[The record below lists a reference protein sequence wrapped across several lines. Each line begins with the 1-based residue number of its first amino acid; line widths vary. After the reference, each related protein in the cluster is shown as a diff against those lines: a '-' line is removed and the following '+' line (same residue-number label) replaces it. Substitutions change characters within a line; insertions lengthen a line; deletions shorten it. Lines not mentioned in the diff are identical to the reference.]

1 MIRLQQLNLNLGSKT
16 ILQQAELTVHD
27 GHKLA
32 VVGANGAGKST
43 LFKLLLGQLVPDQG
57 ELYVPKNWR
66 IAHMA
71 QEVAAARRKRSAG
84 DVLQGAA
91 ADCNSAGET
100 HAWFDSRVAH
110 HFPDIPDD

>member
-71 QEVAAARRKRSAG
+71 QEVAASEITAL
-84 DVLQGAA
+84 DYVLDGHEQYREIQNAIELA
-91 ADCNSAGET
+91 EQADDRNEL
-100 HAWFDSRVAH
+100 AH
-110 HFPDIPDD
+110 